1 MPLVVEDNSAFSTQQ
16 SRLAQGDLVMKKAV
30 KIPEGWVKGSLSSFT
45 ECFSGGTPSRSNSE
59 FYEGTIPWVKS
70 GEVNNRFIFD
80 TEEKI
85 SESAIRESSAKLVN
99 PNSILVAMY
108 GATAG
113 KVAILKVLAATNQAV
128 LAMNPVDSN
137 LCSDFLFWVMEHEA
151 VQLMKKVQGAAQP
164 NLSKN
169 LIGSHK
175 VTIPPLPEQK
185 AIADLLS
192 TWDEAIEK
200 TERLIQVKE
209 KQLRQM
215 SRWLLFG
222 HKRLGNQKNELA
234 DGHFFK
240 YPSDWAL
247 VKIGKVAKEV
257 SARNGESEETVLS
270 CSKYDG
276 FVNSLDY
283 FGKQVFSSD
292 TSNYKVVKKEQFGY
306 PSNHVE
312 EGSIGLLE
320 HCEKGIVS
328 PIYVVFEASK
338 EKVHSP
344 YLYKLLKTDIYRH
357 IFQVSTS
364 SSVDRRGS
372 LRWSDFSKIKVL
384 IPSLEEQQEIS
395 ETLSLAQQ
403 EIDLLKQL
411 VDKYKTQKRGM
422 MQKMLTGEW
431 RLKPEIVNQY
441 KEV

>member
-1 MPLVVEDNSAFSTQQ
+1 MSLTHKRVV
-16 SRLAQGDLVMKKAV
+16 LGDIA
-30 KIPEGWVKGSLSSFT
+30 KIS
-45 ECFSGGTPSRSNSE
+45 SGGTPSRSNAN
-59 FYEGTIPWVKS
+59 YWNGKIPWVKTTQIQNCMIC
-70 GEVNNRFIFD
+70 ETDID
-80 TEEKI
+80 EWITEEGLKN
-85 SESAIRESSAKLVN
+85 SSAKMI
-99 PNSILVAMY
+99 PAGTILMAMY
-108 GATAG
+108 GQG
-113 KVAILKVLAATNQAV
+113 KTRGQVGILTLDASINQACAAIELNKGV
-128 LAMNPVDSN
+128 CRDFVFQSLLGSYTRIRNMSN
-137 LCSDFLFWVMEHEA
+137 TGGQE
-151 VQLMKKVQGAAQP
+151 
-164 NLSKN
+164 NLSSG
-169 LIGSHK
+169 LIK
-175 VTIPPLPEQK
+175 EIPLSLPSLPEQK

-192 TWDEAIEK
+192 TWDETIEK
-200 TERLIQVKE
+200 SERLIQAKE
-209 KQLRQM
+209 RQLRQM

-222 HKRLGNQKNELA
+222 HKRLGNQKTELA

-247 VKIGKVAKEV
+247 VKIEKVAKEV
-257 SARNGESEETVLS
+257 SARNGESDETVLS

-292 TSNYKVVKKEQFGY
+292 TSNYKVVKKGQFGY

-372 LRWSDFSKIKVL
+372 LRWGDFSKIKVL
-384 IPSLEEQQEIS
+384 VPSLEEQQEIS
-395 ETLSLAQQ
+395 ETLSSAQH

-411 VDKYKTQKRGM
+411 ADKYKTQKRGL

-431 RLKPEIVNQY
+431 RVKPEIVNQY
-441 KEV
+441 MEA